1 MKGYVLILRP
11 GDNEEIKKEFERLE
25 TKTDEELI
33 ESYNKQFDLG
43 FVGVQ
48 RQAIYIL
55 GLHNQFLKR
64 FDDSPVRLQ
73 HNSFITFK
81 GRIKSI
87 IDNKIYY
94 ENDKN

>member
-1 MKGYVLILRP
+1 MKGYVFILRP
-11 GDNEEIKKEFERLE
+11 GDNEAIKNEFERLE

-33 ESYNKQFDLG
+33 ESYNKQYEIG
-43 FVGVQ
+43 FVGVHQ
-48 RQAIYIL
+48 QAIHVL

-81 GRIKSI
+81 GKVKSI

-94 ENDKN
+94 ENE